1 MIFYFNEKSICKM
14 LEHNTSLTHLSVMGV
29 KLEKRTID
37 CIVKLTSL
45 IDIRI
50 NGECAAMLFFV
61 ECV

>member
-1 MIFYFNEKSICKM
+1 M